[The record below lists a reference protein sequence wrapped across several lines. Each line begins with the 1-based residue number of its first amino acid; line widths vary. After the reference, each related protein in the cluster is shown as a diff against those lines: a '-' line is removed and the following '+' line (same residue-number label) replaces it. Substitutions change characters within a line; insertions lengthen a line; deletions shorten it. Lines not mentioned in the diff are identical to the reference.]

1 MMPLSPP
8 RISFF
13 LWQEFGCAMSEWARD
28 GCCPNVLFDPLPL
41 HRRPLRSPAN
51 YIQYFKMRI
60 ICMIDRRCKD
70 SLVFLMYF
78 GLKQSQSERKESYA
92 RTQSIRWLCNFYMKP
107 FSRQL
112 FRSEKIRTPL
122 RKKKFNI
129 YGSALFTFEYFTG
142 NNCV

>member
-1 MMPLSPP
+1 M
-8 RISFF
+8 
-13 LWQEFGCAMSEWARD
+13 GRD

-78 GLKQSQSERKESYA
+78 GLKQSQSERKECYA
-92 RTQSIRWLCNFYMKP
+92 RTQSIWWLCNFYMKP

-122 RKKKFNI
+122 RKKLGKRNSTFMARRSLLSNI
-129 YGSALFTFEYFTG
+129 LLVIIVYSMYVQYTNVHTILYHW
-142 NNCV
+142 NW